1 MGAHG
6 PNTVGVVYHEPH
18 TELGGQVTQTGN
30 VSQVSLHAEDAVGDD
45 HAGLTSVGFQHVA
58 QAVKEWGSDFQVVC
72 TGGDGRFVSSAAGN
86 ALFDEDLVFKGLAIA
101 CPFVG
106 GV

>member
-1 MGAHG
+1 M
-6 PNTVGVVYHEPH
+6 
-18 TELGGQVTQTGN
+18 
-30 VSQVSLHAEDAVGDD
+30 
-45 HAGLTSVGFQHVA
+45 A